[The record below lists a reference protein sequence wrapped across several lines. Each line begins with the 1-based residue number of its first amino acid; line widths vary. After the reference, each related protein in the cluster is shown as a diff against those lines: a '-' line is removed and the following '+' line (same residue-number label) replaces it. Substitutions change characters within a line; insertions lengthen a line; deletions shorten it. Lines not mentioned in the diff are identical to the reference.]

1 MRFEIKSYQS
11 VGSIYFGMPRIEVR
25 RILNTS
31 FSEIGNEYDLLSDLM
46 LIDNLQSEEMN
57 VSDIFDELDIQVVYS
72 SIPPHPCVAVTA
84 YDSVNLI
91 FNNRA
96 LFEYSVASLKSWMEL
111 MDGSFKVSL
120 ETVDFYGLGISLL
133 TDDYNIFK
141 QEPPKAINSQDPYWL
156 RPGMAG
162 MEYSFMNN
170 LMARLNQLL

>member
-31 FSEIGNEYDLLSDLM
+31 FSEISNEYDLLSG
-46 LIDNLQSEEMN
+46 LIPTGNLQPEEVN
-57 VSDIFDELDIQVVYS
+57 VSDIFDELDIQVIYS

-96 LFEYSVASLKSWMEL
+96 LFEYSVETLKSWMES
-111 MDGSFKVSL
+111 MDNSFNVCL
-120 ETVDFYGLGISLL
+120 EAVDFYELGISLL
-133 TDDYNIFK
+133 TEDYNLFK
-141 QEPPKAINSQDPYWL
+141 DEPPKAINVFSKDYLNIL
-156 RPGMAG
+156 RSINA
-162 MEYSFMNN
+162 MNQY
-170 LMARLNQLL
+170 L